1 MSKENQDQQDVWADF
16 DAAYKKAC
24 ETSDPKKYQHAA
36 LIAQQVR
43 MALAAPTEPSKPEQA
58 DGVSWR
64 CFHCGEVFVT
74 EVDAGL
80 HFGRYEH
87 DKPACQFD
95 AEHIRWMEAQHRR
108 NVDDD
113 SEALRTVCSLLNEH
127 EDLRRKAEELGY
139 ARGLAD
145 AKKHPEDLG
154 LATTPPAS
162 AAPSKPEQAEA
173 PSEDREEIEAVI
185 ACLGDDAAQLRDE
198 NPEDER
204 ADNMD
209 KAADLLGRLLAT
221 TPPASAAPSKLEQA
235 EGPRW
240 PNVET
245 AMEDALFQRARAIMG
260 TDNWFQDNALRNV
273 INYILSQQNEAVS
286 GNGES
291 DPLTSDDVIHDASRA
306 SQESRHGKN
315 QRDQHRGGK
324 TGADRAHDQSTGR
337 RDGIHG
343 ACDVSAKVD
352 ATPPASA
359 AGEPTDLRRALERA
373 LGLLD
378 RVYTNLLADGVMP
391 ATGLI
396 EARKEARAA
405 LAGKPLPEQKPVE
418 EYNGWYCAHCRRGV
432 DGSEVTF
439 REQHTEC
446 GRVITNDRPPA
457 PLPEQVAQDSFTLDE
472 LADACMAAEIPD
484 SKYETLCIELDRS
497 ARTRGEG
504 SASHG

>member
-359 AGEPTDLRRALERA
+359 AGERDVTDAMVDAYLKANDAYWHRTDQLPKPPNKWR
-373 LGLLD
+373 
-378 RVYTNLLADGVMP
+378 
-391 ATGLI
+391 TGTPR
-396 EARKEARAA
+396 EAVRESLVAA
-405 LAGKPLPEQKPVE
+405 LASK
-418 EYNGWYCAHCRRGV
+418 
-432 DGSEVTF
+432 
-439 REQHTEC
+439 
-446 GRVITNDRPPA
+446 
-457 PLPEQVAQDSFTLDE
+457 PLPEQVAQDSEHAENYRLIRRGQHWSVVDGIGNTLRGDD
-472 LADACMAAEIPD
+472 LDAAVAAI
-484 SKYETLCIELDRS
+484 RA

-504 SASHG
+504 GGT